1 MEIILFICTGNTCRS
16 AMAEVY
22 FNYRIR
28 NLKNFGFYAESG
40 GIMAEDDWK
49 ISLEAAQVL
58 SDNNIPVP
66 EAYHSTYLTWD
77 LLKTSRIAFIMTN
90 MHKDHILEHFPQ
102 YRDKV
107 FLLSEIDNN
116 DNNME
121 EIVDPI
127 GHDVAF
133 FQKTF
138 LKMKHYIDKLIEILE
153 KDPEK
158 GLDYLLKNKKEVS
171 LS

>member
-28 NLKNFGFYAESG
+28 NLKNFGFYAESA

-49 ISLEAAQVL
+49 ISLEAVQAL
-58 SDNNIPVP
+58 SNNNIPVP
-66 EAYHSTYLTWD
+66 ETYHSIYLTRD
-77 LLKTSRIAFIMTN
+77 LLENSRIAFIMTN
-90 MHKDHILEHFPQ
+90 MHKDYLLEHFPK
-102 YRDKV
+102 YKDKV
-107 FLLSEIDNN
+107 FFLSEIDSKI
-116 DNNME
+116 E
-121 EIVDPI
+121 EIADPI
-127 GHDVAF
+127 GCDIAF

-138 LKMKHYIDKLIEILE
+138 LKMKHYIDKLIEVLE

-158 GLDYLLKNKKEVS
+158 GLDFLFKNKKEFA
-171 LS
+171 LSKM

>member
-22 FNYRIR
+22 FNYRIS
-28 NLKNFGFYAESG
+28 NLKNFGFYAESA
-40 GIMAEDDWK
+40 GIMAEDYWK
-49 ISLEAAQVL
+49 ISREAVEAL
-58 SDNNIPVP
+58 SHNNISVP
-66 EAYHSTYLTWD
+66 EAYHSTYLTGD
-77 LLKTSRIAFIMTN
+77 LLKNSKIAFIMTN

-116 DNNME
+116 ME

-138 LKMKHYIDKLIEILE
+138 LEMKRYIDILIEVLE